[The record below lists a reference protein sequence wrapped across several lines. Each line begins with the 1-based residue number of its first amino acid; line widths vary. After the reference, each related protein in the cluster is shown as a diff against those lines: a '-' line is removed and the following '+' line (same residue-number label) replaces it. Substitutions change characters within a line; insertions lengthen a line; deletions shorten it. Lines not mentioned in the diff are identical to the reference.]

1 MPLIRAFRSAA
12 STYKVLS
19 AGRDHSY
26 HTKPVN
32 VEVIRVYSPPSQVA
46 RLPYWSKGTVCVN
59 TIETAH
65 QLSSQTPRHS
75 EPLALDDSDMA
86 QVPEKVL
93 SWLYSVLHVRQNPP
107 T

>member
-1 MPLIRAFRSAA
+1 MESGSCRLISYIIIAYNTIYA
-12 STYKVLS
+12 SLWQHQPCLK
-19 AGRDHSY
+19 H
-26 HTKPVN
+26 
-32 VEVIRVYSPPSQVA
+32 
-46 RLPYWSKGTVCVN
+46 

>member
-1 MPLIRAFRSAA
+1 MGGAA
-12 STYKVLS
+12 MQTDE
-19 AGRDHSY
+19 AGQSEDKFDDYENQR
-26 HTKPVN
+26 
-32 VEVIRVYSPPSQVA
+32 VE
-46 RLPYWSKGTVCVN
+46 
-59 TIETAH
+59 
-65 QLSSQTPRHS
+65 TPRHS